1 MSPKKS
7 LLLSAAVATLLLGVG
22 CSMSPDV
29 ATIVTIADGT
39 KVDVPLGANSS
50 QPVGDEAMVIK
61 LLQFSPWDMGP
72 DKPKAIAF
80 RFIIEFLKGAQPTSI
95 VIEDVTEDPVELIY
109 QDNHAHLIKGNVWGA
124 GSRPFAPQDEHVK
137 WILTLDNNVRVYRFT
152 VKLADGSVHTLL
164 KPIIIPGFMKD
175 FMRTQLGLKAQ

>member
-7 LLLSAAVATLLLGVG
+7 LLLSAAAATLLLCVG

-39 KVDVPLGANSS
+39 KVDVPLGANGN
-50 QPVGDEAMVIK
+50 QPVSDDAVSIR

-72 DKPKAIAF
+72 DKPKAVAF
-80 RFIIEFLKGAQPTSI
+80 HFIVEFLKGAQPTSI
-95 VIEDVTEDPVELIY
+95 KIEDVTEDPIELIY
-109 QDNHAHLIKGNVWGA
+109 EDDHAHLTKGNIWGA

-137 WILTLDNNVRVYRFT
+137 WILTLDNNVRVYKFT
-152 VKLADGSVHTLL
+152 VKLADGTVHTLL